1 MLTSVCQTK
10 KNKENQQHTRVK
22 YSGALRA
29 SPYFTLKNIR
39 TCSDGGILF
48 TRWGVR
54 YYIYSDSDDCVSYA
68 DLRSR
73 IIWGGGDQEGKGR
86 AGSMMWNNSKRSFFH
101 MELKEGF
108 FLCFFPILSFWQFMI
123 NHNSPSPS
131 ATRDCCCRI
140 FVFFK
145 LLKAA
150 TAVKRQYFW
159 TINYRNSK

>member
-54 YYIYSDSDDCVSYA
+54 YYIYILIVFYTPISDHGSYEA
-68 DLRSR
+68 EVIRR
-73 IIWGGGDQEGKGR
+73 EKGGLVRWCEITL
-86 AGSMMWNNSKRSFFH
+86 NVLFFH
-101 MELKEGF
+101 MELKEGFF

-140 FVFFK
+140 FVFFQ